1 MKGYLKIA
9 IAAVIWGSIGPV
21 VRLIDL
27 PVPLIVFFRV
37 AFASLSILI
46 YIVTQRKIERLA
58 VGKNIYLLSLMG
70 ALLALSWVSFF
81 NSVKLITIAKAV
93 FITYT
98 SPIFIAVFA
107 PLVLKEKLEKN
118 TGIILLVSFVGII
131 FITTPS
137 AIFLSTEELAGIVW
151 AFISA
156 LTYTA
161 LVIIAKLLVVRI
173 SVLAMIFYEE
183 LVGAIILSPTL
194 FIYEFSLSQ
203 QILLILLLLGVIQ
216 TAFAAALYLSGLRT
230 VTAQQANIFTYLDPV
245 SAIIFAAIILGELP
259 RINTVVGGVLI
270 IVSGLAVV
278 IINRVRVST
287 EVVSE

>member
-37 AFASLSILI
+37 AFASLAILI
-46 YIVTQRKIERLA
+46 YIVTQRKAERLA
-58 VGKNIYLLSLMG
+58 VGKNIYLLVLMG

-81 NSVKLITIAKAV
+81 NSINLVTVANAV
-93 FITYT
+93 LITYT
-98 SPIFIAVFA
+98 APIFIAVLA
-107 PLVLKEKLEKN
+107 PFLLKEKLEKN
-118 TGIILLVSFVGII
+118 TGIMLLLSFIGII

-137 AIFLSTEELAGIVW
+137 AISPGTRELAGIGW
-151 AFISA
+151 AFVSA

-161 LVIIAKLLVVRI
+161 LVIIAKLLTARV

-183 LVGAIILSPTL
+183 LVGAIILSPTI

-203 QILLILLLLGVIQ
+203 QTLLTLLFLGAVQ
-216 TAFAAALYLSGLRT
+216 TAFAAALYLSGLRD

-245 SAIIFAAIILGELP
+245 SAIIFAALILGELP
-259 RINTVVGGVLI
+259 GVNTVIGGVLI
-270 IVSGLAVV
+270 ITSGLVV
-278 IINRVRVST
+278 VYINRVRVET

>member
-1 MKGYLKIA
+1 MKGYFKITV
-9 IAAVIWGSIGPV
+9 AAVIWGSIGPV

-37 AFASLSILI
+37 AFASLAILI
-46 YIVTQRKIERLA
+46 FIATQRKIERLA

-70 ALLALSWVSFF
+70 VLLALSWISFF
-81 NSVKLITIAKAV
+81 NSVKLTTIAKAV

-98 SPIFIAVFA
+98 SPIFIAVLA
-107 PLVLKEKLEKN
+107 PLFLKEKLEKN
-118 TGIILLVSFVGII
+118 TGVTLLVSLIGII
-131 FITTPS
+131 LITGPS
-137 AIFLSTEELAGIVW
+137 AISFSAQELAGITW
-151 AFISA
+151 AFVSA

-161 LVIIAKLLVVRI
+161 LVIIAKLLTVRV

-183 LVGAIILSPTL
+183 LIGAIILSPTL
-194 FIYEFSLSQ
+194 LIYDFSLSQ
-203 QILLILLLLGVIQ
+203 QTLLILFLLGAVQ
-216 TAFAAALYLSGLRT
+216 TAFAAALYLSGLRD

-259 RINTVVGGVLI
+259 RVNTVAGGILI
-270 IVSGLAVV
+270 IVSGLVVV